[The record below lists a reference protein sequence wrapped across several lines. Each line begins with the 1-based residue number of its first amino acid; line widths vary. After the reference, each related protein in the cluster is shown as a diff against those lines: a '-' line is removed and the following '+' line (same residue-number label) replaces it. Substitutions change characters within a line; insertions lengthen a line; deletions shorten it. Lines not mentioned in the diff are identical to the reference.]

1 MYKDAVKRRG
11 TGSEGPCVSAERQGN
26 IRQAE
31 MQLLELKLG
40 QDNGADNI
48 FLENVLFD
56 RKYP

>member
-1 MYKDAVKRRG
+1 MSACAAWCG
-11 TGSEGPCVSAERQGN
+11 TGREGPCVSAKQQGN

-40 QDNGADNI
+40 QDNGTDNI